1 MIRGKLTAC
10 AIIVLLKASIRAQCK
25 AQVYRIPHNVYQGF
39 RTRVEAERAYVLAF
53 AMDSLRILP
62 RREASADT
70 GPAPGGP
77 TPEALMQAFAMASDD
92 FLGAK
97 WHVVFKGKR
106 PGVYPAWLVTF
117 ISSLF
122 ITCV

>member
-92 FLGAK
+92 FLGPNGMSCSKASALGSIP
-97 WHVVFKGKR
+97 HG
-106 PGVYPAWLVTF
+106 
-117 ISSLF
+117 
-122 ITCV
+122 

>member
-1 MIRGKLTAC
+1 MIRGKLTAY
-10 AIIVLLKASIRAQCK
+10 AIIVLLKVSIRAQCK
-25 AQVYRIPHNVYQGF
+25 PQVHHIPHNVYQGF

-53 AMDSLRILP
+53 AMGSLRILP

-77 TPEALMQAFAMASDD
+77 TPEALMQAFSVASDD
-92 FLGAK
+92 FLGAE

-117 ISSLF
+117 ILLF